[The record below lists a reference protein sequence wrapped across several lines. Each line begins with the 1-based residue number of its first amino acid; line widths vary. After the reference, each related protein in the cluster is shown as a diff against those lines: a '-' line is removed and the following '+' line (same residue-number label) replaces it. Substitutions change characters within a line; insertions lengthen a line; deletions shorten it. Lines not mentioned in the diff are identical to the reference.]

1 MGKIVSFSFKFKGGF
16 ARLNDALLSRGLV
29 IHFKNYYG
37 PFVSPGDIRRP
48 LDDERNI
55 PGLDLDLNA
64 QTSFLSRLDYGDELI
79 ELPDNGDDEL
89 QYSYRNGMFGPGD
102 AEILYGIIR
111 HLKPKR
117 IVEIGAGSSTLIAQ
131 EAIRKNKQESKNY
144 TCTHICVEP
153 YENPWLEKLG
163 IEVIRKKVEDLPI
176 SFFEALEENDILF
189 VDSSHVVKPQGDVL
203 FEVFDVYGSINSGVY
218 VHVHDIFTPRDYPRE
233 WIVDDRKLWH
243 EQYLLEAFLS
253 FNDEFEIVCAL
264 NWIWKNHPELL
275 TRACPVLTNRIP
287 NNPGSFW
294 FWAPLAQNIRN
305 RVRRTPVTS
314 SP

>member
-294 FWAPLAQNIRN
+294 F
-305 RVRRTPVTS
+305 RRL
-314 SP
+314 